1 MLCLGLLFCLFVSHS
16 VWFVLN
22 QISSKNKGTN
32 AIILKFT
39 LAMLIKNNTHLLAH
53 LFPQYFSA
61 TVNNTIELCF
71 ILFVCHQI
79 YMATV

>member
-39 LAMLIKNNTHLLAH
+39 LAMLIKKQHT
-53 LFPQYFSA
+53 STCTSVS
-61 TVNNTIELCF
+61 TVP
-71 ILFVCHQI
+71 
-79 YMATV
+79 